1 VISAVH
7 LTVLEEGALALFDVA
22 PMTGLVWFRDPMPDG
37 EAEQSV
43 GGGWRHALIS
53 THRLNIPLN
62 LILDTDHLED
72 DTLLPPFPRP
82 DLLREATPCA
92 LLVVSRPPMIIQGE
106 PTLVVAGLAL
116 VPEGAFGEGLAVTGT
131 NEALDVTRQWL
142 RNPHGMA
149 NNDMHPA
156 IQEAFRR
163 QMEHREAVSN
173 AIARANTLLRSCL
186 SPEQVAELDLLGRFH
201 VRVGNNTYRIGER
214 HSYNVSLL
222 DEDGRPHTDYCV
234 VSREFVPKPDQ
245 ILAQKLL
252 LETDPDTFFR
262 IANHKKSEPPG
273 VQVTEPAA

>member
-1 VISAVH
+1 MISAVH
-7 LTVLEEGALALFDVA
+7 LTVLEEGAIALFDVA
-22 PMTGLVWFRDPMPDG
+22 QTHGLAWFRDPMPDG
-37 EAEQSV
+37 EATAQSV
-43 GGGWRHALIS
+43 GHGWRHALIS

-62 LILDTDHLED
+62 LILDLEHLED

-82 DLLREATPCA
+82 DLLDTPCA
-92 LLVVSRPPMIIQGE
+92 LLVVSRPPMVIQGE

-116 VPEGAFGEGLAVTGT
+116 VPEGAFGEGLHVTGT
-131 NEALDVTRQWL
+131 NEALEVSRQWL
-142 RNPHGMA
+142 RNPQGMA

-186 SPEQVAELDLLGRFH
+186 TTEQVAELDAYGRFH
-201 VRVGNNTYRIGER
+201 VRVGNHTYRIGER

-262 IANHKKSEPPG
+262 IANHKKSDPPG